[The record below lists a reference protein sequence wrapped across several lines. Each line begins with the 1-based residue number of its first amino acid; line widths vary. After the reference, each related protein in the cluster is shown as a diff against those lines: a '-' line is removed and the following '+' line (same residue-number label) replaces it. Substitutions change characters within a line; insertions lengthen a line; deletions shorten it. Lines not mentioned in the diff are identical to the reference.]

1 MGLIATRI
9 GRILLASLIAGLTVW
24 WIIVAGLGV
33 GGFVKSVRGPTDSI
47 ASDLAGIVG
56 GLLFLGLLGSLYAG
70 AISLGCGIACAP
82 LTLLIMGA
90 VERRRL
96 AGALTCSL
104 AGAVSAVVSMLA
116 LACVIAA
123 YTYARGQ
130 PAPFDSLP
138 LLLSLSIG
146 GPIAGFIYWRL
157 ARTDLLAA

>member
-1 MGLIATRI
+1 MTALATKL
-9 GRILLASLIAGLTVW
+9 GRILLASLIAGLVVW

-33 GGFVKSVRGPTDSI
+33 GGFVNSVQAPGDAI
-47 ASDLAGIVG
+47 APKIAGIIG
-56 GLLFLGLLGSLYAG
+56 GLLFLGLFGSLYAG
-70 AISLGCGIACAP
+70 AISLACGIACAP
-82 LTLLIMGA
+82 MTLLIMGA

-116 LACVIAA
+116 VACVIAA

-157 ARTDLLAA
+157 ARTDLQAA